1 MNTET
6 IDNHSL
12 EREDINLLRD
22 YYENHH
28 FTAIRYLTKKLMNE
42 NQPLNENIIKKA
54 HEILMRGTSNESI
67 VYSGYRDNNK
77 YYVGYVE
84 DGNTRLARTLQHIKL
99 QTLTNE
105 LFTHEYNLSPFNLP
119 AIYFSKNYIP
129 FRYEYRKLIEDLA
142 LIHGDDEWNKWIE
155 FNLYRMQ
162 ERIFATDNSLILLK
176 RKK

>member
-1 MNTET
+1 MQAF
-6 IDNHSL
+6 
-12 EREDINLLRD
+12 IN
-22 YYENHH
+22 YYESTITEE
-28 FTAIRYLTKKLMNE
+28 FDLLAK
-42 NQPLNENIIKKA
+42 PFIIHGLLA
-54 HEILMRGTSNESI
+54 TMQ
-67 VYSGYRDNNK
+67 VF
-77 YYVGYVE
+77 E